1 MLLEHKGWI
10 KPVLGAAGVWSRAEC
25 WPPLLPAPEPHRAR
39 LHLAQDLLAVSLQP
53 WCWFCHPPC
62 SVSPGLGCCSAASAL
77 SWIRACPRWALPP
90 ELPLPVVPTSLCS
103 AAHAQISAVPCVS
116 TSCSHGIPPHAP
128 LERPFPSRRQA
139 PAACAQLKMETLA
152 SYCSSACSLGGS
164 EPVPF
169 GGQGVWNG
177 SVCSV
182 GHREDACPPQWV
194 FGVGFGVPSSA
205 HPSSHLA
212 TLLLSLPPARLLVR
226 WGQVPQGGQHAQQ
239 HLGAGAEPLE
249 GEQGGET
256 SAAWRGQAEN
266 CLTFEHRG
274 S

>member
-62 SVSPGLGCCSAASAL
+62 SVSPGLGCCSAASPL

-128 LERPFPSRRQA
+128 LERPFASRRQA

-164 EPVPF
+164 DPVPF

-182 GHREDACPPQWV
+182 GHREDACPPQWCLGLV
-194 FGVGFGVPSSA
+194 LECQALLIPPLTWPPSCCLCRQPGSWSGGDRSHREGSTPSSIWG
-205 HPSSHLA
+205 LV
-212 TLLLSLPPARLLVR
+212 LSPWRESRVGKHR
-226 WGQVPQGGQHAQQ
+226 RRGGGKLRTA
-239 HLGAGAEPLE
+239 
-249 GEQGGET
+249 
-256 SAAWRGQAEN
+256 
-266 CLTFEHRG
+266 
-274 S
+274 